1 MTPFTGLRSVRA
13 MRRRR
18 RNLEQAELGRDHGAI
33 DAIAPRR
40 RSTRHLRPEMAGKK
54 GSFYFIG
61 RSGGSFRGSR
71 RQRQRERGHSTFR
84 VVCGIKYN
92 DPFPFRMSACAR
104 ITFGGPSRLPV
115 PLASAN
121 RPEVLSVVGHLP
133 RRRGCIRRTGSA
145 GVGQR
150 SREETAG
157 RTRLGGAAR
166 SVYGDLRAAGQLS
179 RVAGAA
185 GWLGSDWRRHRQ
197 GGLMATSG
205 RCRRVSQVV
214 PCALDGVAA
223 SGIVAA
229 GERRQ

>member
-1 MTPFTGLRSVRA
+1 
-13 MRRRR
+13 MRRSIC
-18 RNLEQAELGRDHGAI
+18 ELGHAFGWPA
-33 DAIAPRR
+33 AGW
-40 RSTRHLRPEMAGKK
+40 LGKK

-61 RSGGSFRGSR
+61 LAAAGLFAARSSPSC
-71 RQRQRERGHSTFR
+71 QRERGHSTFR

-92 DPFPFRMSACAR
+92 DPFPGRGRIVACAR

>member
-1 MTPFTGLRSVRA
+1 MIRA
-13 MRRRR
+13 DGVGSDHRDAGPWIPARTSSAIAHARRPR
-18 RNLEQAELGRDHGAI
+18 GASASGAAARGGAGI
-33 DAIAPRR
+33 DA
-40 RSTRHLRPEMAGKK
+40 
-54 GSFYFIG
+54 G
-61 RSGGSFRGSR
+61 R
-71 RQRQRERGHSTFR
+71 
-84 VVCGIKYN
+84 N
-92 DPFPFRMSACAR
+92 ACAR
-104 ITFGGPSRLPV
+104 RLGRLSAFAPFTSALPPRLSIT
-115 PLASAN
+115 LADAN
-121 RPEVLSVVGHLP
+121 RKFMLSVVGHLP

>member
-1 MTPFTGLRSVRA
+1 ML
-13 MRRRR
+13 
-18 RNLEQAELGRDHGAI
+18 AI
-33 DAIAPRR
+33 
-40 RSTRHLRPEMAGKK
+40 SH
-54 GSFYFIG
+54 
-61 RSGGSFRGSR
+61 
-71 RQRQRERGHSTFR
+71 
-84 VVCGIKYN
+84 
-92 DPFPFRMSACAR
+92 RMML
-104 ITFGGPSRLPV
+104 PSRQQKEIGTSERPV
-115 PLASAN
+115 SQPNTQPMVSPVNASRQPSRTAAHHSGPKRLA
-121 RPEVLSVVGHLP
+121 RPYFVENFHLLSFASLSWRTLLLLSVVGHLP